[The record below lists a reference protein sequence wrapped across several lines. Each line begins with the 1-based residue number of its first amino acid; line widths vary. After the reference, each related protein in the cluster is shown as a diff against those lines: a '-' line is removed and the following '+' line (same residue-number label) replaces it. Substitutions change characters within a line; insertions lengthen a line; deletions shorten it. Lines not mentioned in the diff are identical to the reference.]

1 MYARS
6 LSRLSLVFVVLYV
19 LLVVSSAIPAKLLD
33 YDWLNRVTA
42 TLINGSSMPLLALF
56 VLVVGNRLYPENQ
69 LLDDRRKLFSRLA
82 GVAFLGFLLLIPLH
96 IFTGLLQQT
105 GNSDQFRALDTAERQ
120 LNSYRQAANQSTSV
134 SELQTRLAKL
144 NAPVINPDILAR
156 PLPEVKAQMGAAFN
170 QVAAQIAEQRQA
182 LSAESGW
189 TTRGPE
195 VLRIVIACLVLAF
208 GFAAFA
214 QPTPS
219 APLLIDSME
228 QKLAHFSRRSLFRN
242 SETSSVFAKITLKQP
257 SWLRR
262 LFSRRPPK
270 QAKNFKVKGSSERK
284 ELDYI
289 DAVLSKDSR
298 DS

>member
-6 LSRLSLVFVVLYV
+6 LSRLSLVFVALYV

-42 TLINGSSMPLLALF
+42 TLINGSSMPLLALL
-56 VLVVGNRLYPENQ
+56 VLVVGNLLYPENQ
-69 LLDDRRKLFSRLA
+69 LLDKRRKLFSRLA
-82 GVAFLGFLLLIPLH
+82 GFAVFGFLLLIPLH

-120 LNSYRQAANQSTSV
+120 LNSYRQAANQSSSV
-134 SELQTRLAKL
+134 SELQARLAKL
-144 NAPVINPDILAR
+144 SAPAINPEILAR

-182 LSAESGW
+182 LSAQSGW

-219 APLLIDSME
+219 GPLLIDSIE
-228 QKLAHFSRRSLFRN
+228 EKLAHFRRKSLFRK
-242 SETSSVFAKITLKQP
+242 SGTSSAFAQSTLKQP
-257 SWLRR
+257 LWLRR
-262 LFSRRPPK
+262 LFSSRPQKPP
-270 QAKNFKVKGSSERK
+270 KNFKVKGSSERK

>member
-182 LSAESGW
+182 LSAQSGW

-219 APLLIDSME
+219 APLLIDSIE
-228 QKLAHFSRRSLFRN
+228 QKLGHFSRRSLFRK
-242 SETSSVFAKITLKQP
+242 SEAPSVFAKSTLKQP

-270 QAKNFKVKGSSERK
+270 PAKNFKVKGSSERK

-289 DAVLSKDSR
+289 DAILSKDSR

>member
-1 MYARS
+1 
-6 LSRLSLVFVVLYV
+6 
-19 LLVVSSAIPAKLLD
+19 
-33 YDWLNRVTA
+33 
-42 TLINGSSMPLLALF
+42 MPLLALF

-69 LLDDRRKLFSRLA
+69 LLDKRRKLFSRLA
-82 GVAFLGFLLLIPLH
+82 SVAFLGFLLLIPLH

-120 LNSYRQAANQSTSV
+120 LNSYRQATNQATSV

-144 NAPVINPDILAR
+144 SAPVINPDILAR

-182 LSAESGW
+182 LSAQSGW
-189 TTRGPE
+189 TIRGPE

-219 APLLIDSME
+219 GPC
-228 QKLAHFSRRSLFRN
+228 
-242 SETSSVFAKITLKQP
+242 
-257 SWLRR
+257 
-262 LFSRRPPK
+262 
-270 QAKNFKVKGSSERK
+270 
-284 ELDYI
+284 
-289 DAVLSKDSR
+289 
-298 DS
+298 